1 MKAKVLKSYPDKIT
15 NRWYNEGEI
24 VNFEEKRIEELVNK
38 GIVEQIKKEKLDVT
52 EEKQV
57 VVMNLDKYIRIALIN
72 LSEKYS

>member
-38 GIVEQIKKEKLDVT
+38 GIVKQIKKEKLDVT
-52 EEKQV
+52 KEK
-57 VVMNLDKYIRIALIN
+57 
-72 LSEKYS
+72 

>member
-72 LSEKYS
+72 

>member
-1 MKAKVLKSYPDKIT
+1 MKARVLRDYPDKIT

-52 EEKQV
+52 EEK
-57 VVMNLDKYIRIALIN
+57 
-72 LSEKYS
+72 